1 MSKTSTSK
9 IKIFLNFRENIQF
22 IIITIIAVTALILSI
37 FSTTINLKNDV
48 VEDVCYKVYVGLT
61 DSNLGYQKLSDDIA
75 KEMIKSICIEKNVP
89 YTIYFTDGAYKD
101 KKNLLHVEKSMVVEF
116 DHIDEK
122 KVKELCN
129 AFEKRLN
136 TGSVMIQKMKVENII
151 YKSTRN
157 KQ

>member
-9 IKIFLNFRENIQF
+9 NKIFLKFKENTQF
-22 IIITIIAVTALILSI
+22 ITMAIAIAALVLSI
-37 FSTTINLKNDV
+37 FSTTINVKKDV
-48 VEDVCYKVYVGLT
+48 AEDVCYKVYVGLT

-75 KEMIKSICIEKNVP
+75 KEMVKSICIEKNVS

-101 KKNLLHVEKSMVVEF
+101 KKNLLHIEKSMVVEF

-136 TGSVMIQKMKVENII
+136 TGSVMIQKTKVENII
-151 YKSTRN
+151 YKSARN
-157 KQ
+157 K